1 MKRAPILLSVLV
13 LLVLTITPI
22 ATFAAGNLLN
32 DAGFIKLEGEL
43 PAKNFIL
50 DDLEDQ
56 QVSLRYFRGKVVLL
70 FFWTTW

>member
-13 LLVLTITPI
+13 LLVFTIAPV

-32 DAGFIKLEGEL
+32 NAGFIKLEGEL
-43 PAKNFIL
+43 PAKNFTL
-50 DDLEDQ
+50 DDLEDR
-56 QVSLRYFRGKVVLL
+56 QVSLRYFGGKVVLL